1 MAAAPAARPGDE
13 RRCPRPVHRLR
24 SRGDLKRF
32 AAELTSNCTA
42 ALQLLCNPSFQNLLV
57 NYPRPRT
64 AVVVAHTARDEV
76 GSEGL
81 IRAGSG
87 REYRL
92 GDYLET

>member
-1 MAAAPAARPGDE
+1 LCQTPNAWIRCCSCRNPA
-13 RRCPRPVHRLR
+13 
-24 SRGDLKRF
+24 
-32 AAELTSNCTA
+32 
-42 ALQLLCNPSFQNLLV
+42 FQDLLV

-64 AVVVAHTARDEV
+64 AFIMAHTARDEI

-87 REYRL
+87 REYRP